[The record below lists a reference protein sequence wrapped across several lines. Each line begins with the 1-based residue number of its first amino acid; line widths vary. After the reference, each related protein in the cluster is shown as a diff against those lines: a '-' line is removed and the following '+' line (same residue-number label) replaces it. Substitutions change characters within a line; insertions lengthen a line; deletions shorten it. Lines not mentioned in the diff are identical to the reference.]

1 MIWVLSGWV
10 ANMWKLVVQA
20 KLLMAMVLLPLS
32 AHSVTYMSAMGDS
45 QWQVDSSIFECRLTH
60 PIEYYGDAV
69 FTRRAGEAQ
78 AFYLSEKTARMK
90 TGKASLTSENPLWK
104 PRGRK
109 ANLGLTP
116 VVQGVKPLQLAEKMS
131 QKVLAELHQG
141 MRMVVTRKPWYGA
154 EESMRVAM
162 QPVNFRPAYR
172 EYLDCQ
178 ASLLPVNFDQISRT
192 AIYFPL
198 GHDELAEK
206 EKRKLDNI
214 VLYVKA
220 DPSVSG
226 YVIDGHTDGL
236 GARADNLDLSQ
247 RRAEMVAAY
256 LTSNGV
262 DSNKI
267 SIRWHGERYPVA
279 TNRNRKGRA
288 QNRRV
293 TIRLDKGEM
302 PTMPV
307 ASQKQELAS
316 SGG

>member
-1 MIWVLSGWV
+1 
-10 ANMWKLVVQA
+10 MWKLAAQVNVF
-20 KLLMAMVLLPLS
+20 MVMTLLPLM
-32 AHSVTYMSAMGDS
+32 AHSVTYMSPMGDS

-78 AFYLSEKTARMK
+78 GFHLLEKTARMK
-90 TGKASLTSENPLWK
+90 TGKALLTSENPLWK
-104 PRGRK
+104 PYGQ
-109 ANLGLTP
+109 AADFGLTP
-116 VVQGVKPLQLAEKMS
+116 VAKGDKPLKLNEKMS
-131 QKVLAELHQG
+131 QKVLMELHQG

-154 EESMRVAM
+154 ENSMRIAM

-178 ASLLPVNFDQISRT
+178 ASLLPVNFDQIART

-236 GARADNLDLSQ
+236 GGRADNLQLSQ

-256 LTSNGV
+256 LTTNGV
-262 DSNKI
+262 DSDKI
-267 SIRWHGERYPVA
+267 SVRWHGERYPVA
-279 TNRNRKGRA
+279 SNRNRKGRA

-293 TIRLDKGEM
+293 TIRLDKGDM

-307 ASQKQELAS
+307 ASKKQELAS
-316 SGG
+316 VGG

>member
-1 MIWVLSGWV
+1 
-10 ANMWKLVVQA
+10 MWKLAAQVNVFIVIS
-20 KLLMAMVLLPLS
+20 LLSLVAQ
-32 AHSVTYMSAMGDS
+32 SVTYMSPMGDS

-78 AFYLSEKTARMK
+78 SFYLSEKTERMQA
-90 TGKASLTSENPLWK
+90 GKASLTSENPLWK
-104 PRGRK
+104 DRGRA
-109 ANLGLTP
+109 ANFGLTP
-116 VVQGVKPLQLAEKMS
+116 VTKGDKPLALNEKMS

-141 MRMVVTRKPWYGA
+141 MRMVVTRMPWYGA
-154 EESMRVAM
+154 ESSMRVAM

-198 GHDELAEK
+198 GHDELAAK

-220 DPSVSG
+220 DPTVSG

-236 GARADNLDLSQ
+236 GSRADNLELSQ

-262 DSNKI
+262 DGNKI

-279 TNRNRKGRA
+279 SNRNRNGRA

-293 TIRLDKGEM
+293 TIRLDKGDT

-307 ASQKQELAS
+307 ASKKQELAS
-316 SGG
+316 IAR

>member
-1 MIWVLSGWV
+1 
-10 ANMWKLVVQA
+10 MWKFAVQVT
-20 KLLMAMVLLPLS
+20 LLAAAILLPTA
-32 AHSVTYMSAMGDS
+32 AHSVTYVSPMGDS

-78 AFYLSEKTARMK
+78 GFHLLEKTARLK
-90 TGKASLTSENPLWK
+90 SGKASLASENPLWK
-104 PRGRK
+104 PSGQ
-109 ANLGLTP
+109 AVNFGLTP
-116 VVQGVKPLQLAEKMS
+116 VVKGDKPLKLNEKMS
-131 QKVLAELHQG
+131 QKVLMELHQG
-141 MRMVVTRKPWYGA
+141 MRMVVTRQPWYGA
-154 EESMRVAM
+154 EKSMRIAM

-172 EYLDCQ
+172 QYLDCQ

-192 AIYFPL
+192 AIYFPP
-198 GHDELAEK
+198 GHEELAAK

-226 YVIDGHTDGL
+226 YVIDGHTDGR
-236 GARADNLDLSQ
+236 GARAENLGLSQ

-262 DSNKI
+262 DGDKI
-267 SIRWHGERYPVA
+267 SMRWHGERYPVA
-279 TNRNRKGRA
+279 SNRNRKGRA

-293 TIRLDKGEM
+293 TIRLDKGEIPAM
-302 PTMPV
+302 PM
-307 ASQKQELAS
+307 ASKKPESAAA
-316 SGG
+316 GG